1 MTITLDGTL
10 GVTTPAETITGT
22 LAVTGITT
30 VAAGTAAAPSIVS
43 TTGTADTGMWF
54 PAADTVA
61 WSTAGSERVRIGSTG
76 LVGIGTTTPAQMLEI
91 KATNQTGFVGA
102 AIQNNNGNIGIAGTQ
117 FASDATYYKAAI
129 GLLRSHP
136 NGGGSI
142 VFYNDSNTDAADW
155 ATTDEKMRIDING
168 NVTLQKNISVGA
180 AAPTTS
186 GTGITFPATQSASTD
201 ANTLDDY
208 EEGTWT
214 PTIIGISGGSVT
226 SVSGASGTY
235 TKIGRVVNV
244 NITAIQWTAKTT
256 LVSLVAL
263 GGLPFTTG
271 AMRYAGGAGG
281 SGSGFSF
288 TGRLGCTADPG
299 QTFIYLLAVANT
311 DNTYAH
317 FGDASVLSTGIMYG
331 ISLTYNI

>member
-43 TTGTADTGMWF
+43 TTGTADTGEFF
-54 PAADTVA
+54 PAADTIA
-61 WSTAGSERVRIGSTG
+61 WSTAGTERVRI
-76 LVGIGTTTPAQMLEI
+76 
-91 KATNQTGFVGA
+91 
-102 AIQNNNGNIGIAGTQ
+102 
-117 FASDATYYKAAI
+117 
-129 GLLRSHP
+129 
-136 NGGGSI
+136 
-142 VFYNDSNTDAADW
+142 DSA
-155 ATTDEKMRIDING
+155 G

-214 PTIIGISGGSVT
+214 PTIIGVGGGSVT

-244 NITAIQWTAKTT
+244 NMSQLQWTAKST
-256 LVSLVAL
+256 LTSLVAL
-263 GGLPFTTG
+263 GGLPFAAG
-271 AMRYAGGAGG
+271 ASRYIGAAGG

-288 TGRLGCTADPG
+288 TGRLGIATDAS
-299 QTFIYLLAVANT
+299 QTFMYLIAVANT

-317 FGDASVLSTGIMYG
+317 LGDASILSSGTMYG
-331 ISLTYNI
+331 VSLTYNI